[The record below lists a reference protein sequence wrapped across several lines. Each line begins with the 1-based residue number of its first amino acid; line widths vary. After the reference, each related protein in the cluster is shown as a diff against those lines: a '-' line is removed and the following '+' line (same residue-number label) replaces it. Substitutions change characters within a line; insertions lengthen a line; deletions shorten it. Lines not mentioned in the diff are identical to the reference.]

1 MKKKLMPLA
10 VGAIVAASSAQAQM
24 YLNNDGTGE
33 MLVFP
38 FYSAEIPEMSF
49 YVIGKYDHM
58 NREYHAVHFQK

>member
-33 MLVFP
+33 DACVP
-38 FYSAEIPEMSF
+38 FLF
-49 YVIGKYDHM
+49 C
-58 NREYHAVHFQK
+58 RER